1 MELIKGDNRFYKEDA
16 DGKLIAEVTYK
27 PIDEKT
33 VEADGVYVD
42 KSLRGGGVAEQL
54 VDYLVEE
61 MKKEGKKIIPVCPYV
76 VALFKRKKEK
86 YADIISE

>member
-1 MELIKGDNRFYKEDA
+1 MELIKGDNRFYKEDE
-16 DGKLIAEVTYK
+16 DGKLIAEITYK
-27 PIDEKT
+27 PVDEET
-33 VEADGVYVD
+33 VEADRVYVD
-42 KSLRGGGVAEQL
+42 ESMRGGGVAEQL

-76 VALFKRKKEK
+76 VVLFKRKKEK